1 MGLGFEP
8 CGCVLAEGPL
18 AVAWISVGAAT
29 QRMLNVGLETFG
41 VCSKLERFSTRSVL
55 FVSPT
60 HVPTFAVAFV
70 GLGGPSVDNSGHQ
83 RFRPSLFL
91 SRS

>member
-1 MGLGFEP
+1 MRLRTRRKAARRRVDLGR
-8 CGCVLAEGPL
+8 
-18 AVAWISVGAAT
+18 SAT
-29 QRMLNVGLETFG
+29 QRMLVVGLEQFV
-41 VCSKLERFSTRSVL
+41 VCSKLECFATRSVL
-55 FVSPT
+55 LVSPT

-70 GLGGPSVDNSGHQ
+70 GLSGPSVDNSGHQ